1 MLSTEETLV
10 VSYGS
15 TDETINLMDGINE
28 KKQSL
33 TPILE
38 ETTMRKGIN
47 KKNNDVLFSVIKLV
61 IRL

>member
-15 TDETINLMDGINE
+15 TDEAISLMDGINE

-47 KKNNDVLFSVIKLV
+47 KKNINVLFL
-61 IRL
+61 L